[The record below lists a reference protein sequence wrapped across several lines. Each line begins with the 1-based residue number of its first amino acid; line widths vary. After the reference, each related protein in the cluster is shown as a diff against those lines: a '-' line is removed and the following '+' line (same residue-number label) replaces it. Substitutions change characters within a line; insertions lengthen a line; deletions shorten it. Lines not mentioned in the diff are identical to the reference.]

1 MRIFSTSY
9 TYIYDHNYRVFDY
22 FINKNNLVLVVPKKW
37 KSTKG
42 SKKTVFSP
50 KLKNIK
56 VISAS
61 TLFYHSKYPIIRG
74 QLKGWMPML
83 WFILKKESRPGDI
96 FFSAYEPNL
105 LVTYI
110 YGLIAKNLKLKHVFF
125 TWQNVPYRGRLSGFK
140 LKLIEWLLKKNIEL
154 SAAGVCGMQKA
165 YEVHKDYFER
175 YNPNIK
181 IAVFNQAGVDTDTF
195 NPEAE
200 NDFRVKYGLIGKK
213 VITYSAT
220 FTSRKGTLQ
229 TIEAFKMLSREIIDA
244 HLVIIGTGELES
256 RVRQIIEESG
266 IKNRVTLLPWQP
278 LNELAPIYAQ
288 SDIMVHPSVPFEG
301 WEEQWGLLML
311 QAQACGT
318 PVITSK
324 TGSLEETVLD
334 GKTGILVEKS
344 EPDDIYR
351 AMKKIIMDDNLRET
365 MGKAGRK
372 YVVEHF
378 SHRSTAERMEKFLNS
393 L

>member
-1 MRIFSTSY
+1 MKIFVASY
-9 TYIYDHNYRVFDY
+9 TYIYEHNYRVFDY
-22 FINKNNLVLVVPKKW
+22 FRNKSNLIVVVPKKW

-42 SKKTVFSP
+42 NKKTVYP
-50 KLKNIK
+50 PHINDIN
-56 VISAS
+56 VIS
-61 TLFYHSKYPIIRG
+61 TPTFFFHSKYLFIRG
-74 QLKGWMPML
+74 QLKGWMPLL
-83 WFILKKESRPGDI
+83 WFILSRLSKPGDV

-110 YGLIAKNLKLKHVFF
+110 YGLIAKSLGLKHVFF
-125 TWQNVPYRGRLSGFK
+125 TWQNVSYRERMSGLK
-140 LKLIEWLLKKNIEL
+140 LKFIEWLLKRNIQL
-154 SAAGVCGMQKA
+154 STAGVCGMQKA
-165 YEVHKDYFER
+165 YEIHKNYFER

-181 IAVFNQAGVDTDTF
+181 IAVFNQSGVDTDTF
-195 NPEAE
+195 KPEAK
-200 NDFRVKYGLIGKK
+200 NDFREKYGLIGKK

-220 FTSRKGTLQ
+220 FTSRKGILQ
-229 TIEAFKMLSREIIDA
+229 TIEAFKILSREITNA

-256 RVRQIIEESG
+256 RVKQLTEESN

-278 LNELAPIYAQ
+278 LNDLAPIYAQ

-344 EPDDIYR
+344 EPDDVYR
-351 AMKKIIMDDNLRET
+351 AMKKILTDDNLRET
-365 MGKAGRK
+365 MSKAGRE
-372 YVVEHF
+372 YIIEHF

>member
-1 MRIFSTSY
+1 MQR
-9 TYIYDHNYRVFDY
+9 
-22 FINKNNLVLVVPKKW
+22 
-37 KSTKG
+37 
-42 SKKTVFSP
+42 
-50 KLKNIK
+50 
-56 VISAS
+56 
-61 TLFYHSKYPIIRG
+61 
-74 QLKGWMPML
+74 
-83 WFILKKESRPGDI
+83 
-96 FFSAYEPNL
+96 AYE
-105 LVTYI
+105 I
-110 YGLIAKNLKLKHVFF
+110 HKN
-125 TWQNVPYRGRLSGFK
+125 
-140 LKLIEWLLKKNIEL
+140 
-154 SAAGVCGMQKA
+154 
-165 YEVHKDYFER
+165 YFER

-181 IAVFNQAGVDTDTF
+181 IAVFNQSGVDTDTF
-195 NPEAE
+195 KPEAK
-200 NDFRVKYGLIGKK
+200 NDFREKYGLIGKK

-220 FTSRKGTLQ
+220 FTSRKGILQ
-229 TIEAFKMLSREIIDA
+229 TIEAFKILSREITNA

-256 RVRQIIEESG
+256 RVKQLTEESN

-278 LNELAPIYAQ
+278 LNDLAPIYAQ

-344 EPDDIYR
+344 EPDDVYR
-351 AMKKIIMDDNLRET
+351 AMKKILTDDNLRET
-365 MGKAGRK
+365 MSKAGRE
-372 YVVEHF
+372 YIIGHF